1 MRLGM
6 KLFLTA
12 LSACLFFAMPAEA
25 RKLVAVAPE
34 CNITM
39 PCEGVGRGDVSRTV
53 ERRVGRKIVRTAD
66 TVYRAA
72 IARPLA
78 FVGGR
83 LNCARAVNAHLAAS
97 GRAGTGSA
105 RAASFASWGSP
116 SEPVPGAVARYR
128 CCGPSGHVAIVSH
141 VDSDGSVWVW
151 NPTPRGWQL
160 RRQFQAPIEYRA

>member
-1 MRLGM
+1 M

-105 RAASFASWGSP
+105 AARSFASWGSP
-116 SEPVPGAVARYR
+116 DGRLRRGHNSACRRRTPTGVQLRPGKRYR
-128 CCGPSGHVAIVSH
+128 RFERSCGR
-141 VDSDGSVWVW
+141 
-151 NPTPRGWQL
+151 RGAQQYGTRPPC
-160 RRQFQAPIEYRA
+160 RRPHTAS

>member
-1 MRLGM
+1 M

-12 LSACLFFAMPAEA
+12 LSACLLFAMPAEA
-25 RKLVAVAPE
+25 RKRVVVAPE

-39 PCEGVGRGDVSRTV
+39 PCEGVGQGDVTRTV
-53 ERRVGRKIVRTAD
+53 ERRVGRKIVRAANTA
-66 TVYRAA
+66 YQAA
-72 IARPLA
+72 VVRPLA

-105 RAASFASWGSP
+105 VARSFASWGSP
-116 SEPVPGAVARYR
+116 SGPVPGAVARYR
-128 CCGPSGHVAIVSH
+128 CCGPSGHVAVVSH
-141 VDSDGSVWVW
+141 VDGDGSVWVW

-160 RRQFQAPIEYRA
+160 RRQFQSPIEYRS